1 MTRCKEV
8 GPLITIW
15 STAAGMA
22 AECGALLTA
31 GAFVPAAMA
40 DPVLPA
46 YTVGGGCSAG
56 PDFVA
61 PDPFCSQSPGIKNSP
76 VATPEP
82 GTVLLIF
89 ALSPLVLLARRF
101 RAV

>member
-46 YTVGGGCSAG
+46 YTVGGECSAG
-56 PDFVA
+56 PEVSA
-61 PDPFCSQSPGIKNSP
+61 GAS
-76 VATPEP
+76 
-82 GTVLLIF
+82 LLDDIF
-89 ALSPLVLLARRF
+89 TS
-101 RAV
+101 

>member
-1 MTRCKEV
+1 LYRQRW
-8 GPLITIW
+8 LIRFYLPIQLEED
-15 STAAGMA
+15 A
-22 AECGALLTA
+22 
-31 GAFVPAAMA
+31 VP
-40 DPVLPA
+40 VRK
-46 YTVGGGCSAG
+46 
-56 PDFVA
+56 FVA

-76 VATPEP
+76 VAIPEP